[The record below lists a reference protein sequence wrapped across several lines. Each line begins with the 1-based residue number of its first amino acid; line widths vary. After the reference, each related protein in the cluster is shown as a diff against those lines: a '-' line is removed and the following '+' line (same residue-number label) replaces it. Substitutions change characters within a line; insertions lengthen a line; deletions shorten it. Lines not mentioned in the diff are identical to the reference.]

1 MLIPKMKK
9 NQNQKGEEQ
18 NRILITVNV
27 VGSAGPIRFIVNKDD
42 AVTDVVATALKIYA
56 HQGRLPVLG
65 SDSKDFLLFCAA
77 AGSDFLDSS
86 ERIGSCEARNFLLC
100 KNPQPQLKTTV
111 AEDVKKDKKVAGKAF
126 KTWINKSLR
135 VGVSAH

>member
-1 MLIPKMKK
+1 MNTAKEP
-9 NQNQKGEEQ
+9 

-27 VGSAGPIRFIVNKDD
+27 VGSAGPIRFIVNED
-42 AVTDVVATALKIYA
+42 DVVADVIGRALKIYA
-56 HQGRLPVLG
+56 RDGRLPVLG

-111 AEDVKKDKKVAGKAF
+111 TEDVKKDKKVAGKAF